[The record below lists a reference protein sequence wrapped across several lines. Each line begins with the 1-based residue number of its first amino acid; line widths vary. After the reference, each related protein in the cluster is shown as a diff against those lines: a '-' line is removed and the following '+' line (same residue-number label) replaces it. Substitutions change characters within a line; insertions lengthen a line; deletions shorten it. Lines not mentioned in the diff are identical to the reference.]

1 MNYQNDTTAEKTLSV
16 KPINL
21 YLGASAAAT
30 IGLGYFLLSQGS
42 ISLAPVLLIIGY
54 VVLVPLAF
62 LL

>member
-1 MNYQNDTTAEKTLSV
+1 MTDRDDTTAGKTLSV

-30 IGLGYFLLSQGS
+30 IGLGYLLLSQGS
-42 ISLAPVLLIIGY
+42 IALAPVLLMIGY

>member
-1 MNYQNDTTAEKTLSV
+1 MSTNNDSPLSL

-21 YLGASAAAT
+21 YLGAGAAAV
-30 IGLGYFLLSQGS
+30 IGLGYLLLSQGS
-42 ISLAPVLLIIGY
+42 IALAPVLLVIGY